1 MPTMRMAIVALAGI
15 VLASSPAAADPTVE
29 SVTVLAGGR
38 TLEVERALVEGE
50 ELWVPAEA
58 LATIS
63 GGFEAKP
70 EGFCRGEV
78 CIPIPDE
85 EGWRLERDGETYWS
99 ATRLATRLEQP
110 FVAETRQNVWSFGE
124 ALVVQR
130 SGFAAAISPEFVLP
144 DRSGNEVRLS
154 DFRGKKVLLLAWASW

>member
-1 MPTMRMAIVALAGI
+1 MPTMRMAIVALAGL
-15 VLASSPAAADPTVE
+15 VAAASPTPADPTVE
-29 SVTVLAGGR
+29 SVTILAGGR

-85 EGWRLERDGETYWS
+85 EGWRLERDGETYWN
-99 ATRLATRLEQP
+99 ATRLAERLEQP
-110 FVAETRQNVWSFGE
+110 FVAETRRRVWSFGE
-124 ALVVQR
+124 ALVIRR
-130 SGFAAAISPEFVLP
+130 SGFAAAIAPEFVLP
-144 DRSGNEVRLS
+144 DRSGNKVRLS